1 MTESARAEVDIN
13 LRIAALRSSELGI
26 YFKSLWRLP
35 IARHAARRRGWGAP
49 WVGGSGGFWPAA
61 RPGAPGSRPEGRFP
75 PGESLQTAFSVSSAS
90 DLLLRW
96 PVSHI
101 SL

>member
-13 LRIAALRSSELGI
+13 LRIAALRSLELGI

-35 IARHAARRRGWGAP
+35 IARHAAGRRGWGAP
-49 WVGGSGGFWPAA
+49 VVSGPQPD
-61 RPGAPGSRPEGRFP
+61 RGAPGSRPEGRFP